1 MRNFFIHIAFIL
13 SVFELFAQESSVS
26 ISQNSILIGEK
37 ITLTY
42 SVPLEAKSRIKYIP
56 AVGTLPSRIKSKT
69 GVLSKAVSEDVEILT
84 PFKDTVLS
92 DKTLRMW
99 VGVYEVTVWDSG
111 TYVLESPTLLLD
123 DSTIYFPTIV
133 INAAL
138 VESKQ
143 GQDIYDIKES
153 FAQIPDEAFSI
164 KSFAK
169 NNWWWLIPIM
179 LFGIGM
185 LIYFWRKKKNKPVE
199 RIYELPLKERTLL
212 AIDAL
217 ENERL
222 WEKNRLKEHYIELSF
237 IMRSYL
243 SARYEINLLEKTTQE
258 TQLLLRQK
266 GLHEETIH
274 VIINVLSESDMVK
287 FAKSQPEDMAVF
299 KVSQLARQVVAETSP
314 IEFNNA

>member
-1 MRNFFIHIAFIL
+1 MRNIFVHIVFIL
-13 SVFELFAQESSVS
+13 SIFEVFAQESRVS

-42 SVPLEAKSRIKYIP
+42 SLPLEAKSRTKYNP

-69 GVLSKAVSEDVEILT
+69 GILSKAISEDVEILT
-84 PFKDTVLS
+84 PFKDTILS
-92 DKTLRMW
+92 DKGLRMW

-111 TYVLESPTLLLD
+111 TYVIESPTILLD
-123 DSTIYFPTIV
+123 DSTIYFPSV
-133 INAAL
+133 VLNASL
-138 VESKQ
+138 VEGKQ

-153 FAQIPDEAFSI
+153 FAQIPDEPFSV
-164 KSFAK
+164 KNFAK
-169 NNWWWLIPIM
+169 NNWWWLLPIV
-179 LFGIGM
+179 LIGIGM
-185 LIYFWRKKKNKPVE
+185 LNYFWKKKKNKPVE
-199 RIYELPLKERTLL
+199 RIIELPLKERTLL

-266 GLHEETIH
+266 GLHEETIQ
-274 VIINVLSESDMVK
+274 VVINVLSESDMVK
-287 FAKSQPEDMAVF
+287 FAKSQPEDIAVF